1 MDRHRLLKLLL
12 LFIFTALIARAAYL
26 QILNGDYYYQLSEG
40 NRTSVRPINA
50 PRGKIYD
57 SRGEVIVSN
66 RLTYNLYLMQ
76 NEIPP
81 ASSVKNILAKLAS
94 LSSLSENRLLS
105 NLSSSAQQ
113 SVAEPVLLARH
124 LQKKDMVIIAEN
136 KDILPGLL
144 VKESS
149 LRDYIYP
156 EYLVHAT
163 GYIGEI
169 NRNELVS
176 FTKQGYDY
184 SGGDFVGKS
193 GLEKEYEFYLD
204 GKNGAEQI
212 EVNSLGEKIKT
223 IGIKQP
229 ISGDSLVLNVNFKLQ
244 KSAEEILQKNY
255 QALRKAAAA
264 DEDRPMPTGA
274 AAVVL
279 NVKNGAVLAAASLPD
294 YNLNLF
300 AKGISNADYKK
311 LINDPLRPMV
321 NRYIMSAVPP
331 GSIFKLV
338 TGTAAMKE
346 LGVKGDTTFYD
357 SNGRFYIP
365 NWSRPFRNWNPY
377 GEGKLDFIKSIARS
391 NNIVFY
397 ELGYELYKEFKG
409 EKLAEYAQ
417 KYGLGSKTGIDLPG
431 EKSGLV
437 PTDQWKKNNLDQ
449 GWYPGDSVNLS
460 IGQGSLLTTPIQIAD
475 LIATVANEGKSY
487 QPQLVDKIIDSQGN
501 LVKDIK
507 PLLNIDLSQEI
518 DQNIFKTLKQGMHD
532 VVNKNYGTA
541 YRHFKKF
548 PITVAGKTGT
558 AQTSGSANH
567 GWFGGFAPYQ
577 NPEIAVVVLIENSG
591 SSAYSIPIAREIMA
605 YYFGLRNYNNS
616 AAKVY
621 YYSQQEDIYQPE

>member
-255 QALRKAAAA
+255 QALRKEAAA

-518 DQNIFKTLKQGMHD
+518 DQNIFKTLKHGMHD